1 MEQNTDT
8 TDTTTAKAGDEQQT
22 DQATIDRVV
31 KERLDRERK
40 KFDREKADLLKQYEG
55 FDKDEYLKLKTEAEE
70 RVNKKLEEEG
80 RFDDLRKKWSL
91 EKDQLKADYE
101 AKLADKDAT
110 LRRLVLD
117 DKVRNAALKTG
128 VCPEDI
134 EDVLKLT
141 SPGFAMD
148 DDGTI
153 RVMGDDGKE
162 TTDSLD
168 DFFGKTFR
176 ERKPKF
182 YVGSTATGSGMQTST
197 GTAQRGTDWHNLPP
211 AERLNYARAA
221 GKK

>member
-8 TDTTTAKAGDEQQT
+8 TTDTTAKAGDEQQT
-22 DQATIDRVV
+22 DQAAIDRIV

-40 KFDREKADLLKQYEG
+40 KFEREKAEMLKQYEG
-55 FDKDEYLKLKTEAEE
+55 LDRDEYMKLKQEAEDRE
-70 RVNKKLEEEG
+70 NKKLEEAG
-80 RFDDLRKKWSL
+80 RFEDLRKKWSSDL
-91 EKDQLKADYE
+91 EKTKADYE

-117 DKVRNAALKTG
+117 DKVRNVALKSG

-141 SPGFAMD
+141 SPSFAMD

-153 RVMGDDGKE
+153 RVLGDDGKE

-168 DFFGKTFR
+168 DFFGKTFK

-182 YVGSTATGSGMQTST
+182 YQGSTATGSGIQPST
-197 GTAQRGTDWHNLPP
+197 GTAPRGTDWHNLPP